1 MNRRM
6 ILPRVS
12 RDETTFAVIDYAG
25 VERANLKQ
33 AVQLAVT
40 AWVEH
45 SESGRQAFD
54 NASEDFNVG
63 DLANELGD
71 PALRA
76 ELKKQGV
83 TNLAIDVYC
92 DDMPTGW
99 EFDDLLV
106 LDDRSGSGAASA
118 N

>member
-6 ILPRVS
+6 ILPRIS
-12 RDETTFAVIDYAG
+12 QDETTFAVVEFAG
-25 VERANLKQ
+25 VDRIDIKR
-33 AVQLAVT
+33 AVQRAVT
-40 AWVEH
+40 AWRKH
-45 SESGRQAFD
+45 SETGRQAFD

-71 PALRA
+71 SVLRS

-83 TNLAIDVYC
+83 THLAIEVYC
-92 DDMPTGW
+92 DDLPTPW

-106 LDDRSGSGAASA
+106 LDDPAGPGAEST